1 MIDLTESI
9 KMEVGD
15 NEWNDDEDV
24 GDEVHNAK
32 NVELLERVQLGVDD
46 DIPPLEHGPEYLD
59 MHDSDDETYD
69 PANPNQDDYL

>member
-32 NVELLERVQLGVDD
+32 DVELLWSTGLSILTCMIVMMKLTIQL
-46 DIPPLEHGPEYLD
+46 IPIK
-59 MHDSDDETYD
+59 MIISNTCMIRTY
-69 PANPNQDDYL
+69 